1 MHSNKLLLFVIVLAA
16 CLTQFA
22 ADIYAPSLP
31 AIAADFHTSID
42 LSQWS
47 MAIYMLGVAITLLIY
62 GPISDGVG
70 RKSPMITGLGI
81 MIIGSFICLFAPNI
95 DFLIVGRFIQGC
107 GAGACAGLW
116 RSIFR
121 DVFTG
126 EQLAKYG
133 SYFTVFIMFI
143 VPAAPALGGYLQQ
156 YFGWRASFA
165 FMSFYSIFALF
176 AIIFAFQE
184 TSIHH
189 HKEKL
194 KLSYV
199 KTTFRQLMLSPI
211 FMGVTLCTFLS
222 YGAFFAWLTAGPVL
236 LIHVVGISPLAF
248 GLITFFGGGIAY
260 ALAGWIN
267 GRVVKRFGMS
277 NMMRFGWSVMILSGL
292 LMLIGYWLFGSNVWV
307 IVIPMVLFYFGS
319 TFIWPNAF
327 ATAFT
332 PFGQI
337 AGYAGALYGFMQ
349 IGGGAAMSAL
359 ITYLPETNQVPLAL
373 VFIFAS
379 ILAWLIYESINYFV
393 KNK

>member
-1 MHSNKLLLFVIVLAA
+1 MNSTKLLLFVIILAA

-31 AIAADFHTSID
+31 AIAAGFHASIG

-47 MAIYMLGVAITLLIY
+47 MAIYMFGVALTLLIY
-62 GPISDGVG
+62 GPVSDGVG
-70 RKSPMITGLGI
+70 RKSPMIMGLSI
-81 MIIGSFICLFAPNI
+81 MIAGSFMCLFSSNI
-95 DFLIVGRFIQGC
+95 YFLIVGRFIQGC

-133 SYFTVFIMFI
+133 SYFTIFIMFI

-156 YFGWRASFA
+156 YFGWRASFV
-165 FMSFYSIFALF
+165 FMSFYAIFAL
-176 AIIFAFQE
+176 ILVIYAFQE

-199 KTTFRQLMLSPI
+199 MDTFRQLIMSPI

-222 YGAFFAWLTAGPVL
+222 YGAFFAWLTAAPVL
-236 LIHVVGISPLAF
+236 LIHLLGLSPGAF
-248 GLITFFGGGIAY
+248 GLINFLGGGLAY

-267 GRVVKRFGMS
+267 GRVVTRFGMS
-277 NMMRFGWSVMILSGL
+277 NMMRFGWSIMILSGV
-292 LMLIGYWLFGSNVWV
+292 LMLAGYWFFGINIWA
-307 IVIPMVLFYFGS
+307 IVMPAILFYFGS

-349 IGGGAAMSAL
+349 ISGGAIMGAL
-359 ITYLPETNQVPLAL
+359 MAYLPNGNQVILAL
-373 VFIFAS
+373 VFVVAS
-379 ILAWLIYESINYFV
+379 FLSWGVYECVLMAN
-393 KNK
+393 KN